1 MRRVSFDGS
10 SPVLLTI
17 ENLVVERGMRRVVD
31 GLSLTV
37 GAGEAVV
44 LVGPNGA
51 GKTTIIRTVAGLIR
65 PASGSIVLTGGDG
78 ERELASQAHYVGH
91 LNALKPSLTVE
102 ENLRFWADYLGSGS
116 NASIDEALAAFDL
129 VPLAMIPAGYLS
141 AGQKRRACLARLV
154 ATPRPIWLLD
164 EPTVSLD
171 AASVDLLAKR
181 IGAHVAAG
189 GLVLAATHI
198 PLGLATE
205 RRLEI
210 GVTRPEAA

>member
-116 NASIDEALAAFDL
+116 KASIDEALAAFDL

-181 IGAHVAAG
+181 IGAHVDAG

>member
-1 MRRVSFDGS
+1 M
-10 SPVLLTI
+10 LLTI

-116 NASIDEALAAFDL
+116 KASIDEALAAFDL

-181 IGAHVAAG
+181 IGAHVEAG

>member
-1 MRRVSFDGS
+1 
-10 SPVLLTI
+10 VLLSI
-17 ENLVVERGMRRVVD
+17 ENLLVERGQRRVVQD
-31 GLSLTV
+31 LSFTV
-37 GAGEAVV
+37 AAGEAVV

-51 GKTTIIRTVAGLIR
+51 GKTTIIRCVAGLIH
-65 PASGSIVLTGGDG
+65 PVSGQITLSGGDA
-78 ERELASQAHYVGH
+78 ERDLAAQAHYIGH

-116 NASIDEALAAFDL
+116 TTTIDEALAAFDL
-129 VPLAMIPAGYLS
+129 EALAMIPAGYLS

-171 AASVDLLAKR
+171 SASVNLLARR
-181 IGAHVAAG
+181 IGAHVEAG
-189 GLVLAATHI
+189 GLLLAATHI
-198 PLGLATE
+198 PLGLASE

-210 GVTRPEAA
+210 GVLRPEAA

>member
-116 NASIDEALAAFDL
+116 KASIDEALAAFDL

-181 IGAHVAAG
+181 IGAHVEAG